1 MRISQR
7 GSEVEFDVYTR
18 DCPTRTVLEHLTS
31 KWGVLV
37 LAALRDRTYRF
48 SELRRRVD
56 GVSEK
61 MLSQTLRV
69 LEQDGLIARVAY
81 PEVPPRV
88 EYNLTELGREAA
100 ELLVGLVSF
109 IERRMPEMMEAR
121 QTRAR

>member
-7 GSEVEFDVYTR
+7 GTDVEFDVYVR

-37 LAALRDRTYRF
+37 LAALRERTYRF

-61 MLSQTLRV
+61 MLSQTLRM

-109 IERRMPEMMEAR
+109 IERRMPEVMEAR